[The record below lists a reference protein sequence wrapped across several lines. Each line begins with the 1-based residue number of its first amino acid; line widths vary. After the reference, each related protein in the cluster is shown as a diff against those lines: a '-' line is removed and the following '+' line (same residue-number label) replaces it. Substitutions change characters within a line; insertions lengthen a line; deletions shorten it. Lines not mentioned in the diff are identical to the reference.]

1 MLAAT
6 TATINSLNQSTTVS
20 MTNGCHIEYNMNDLI
35 SGVTAM
41 GPGGT
46 TENPSGS
53 LAYTNPSGVKVFDK
67 LFRFP
72 KLKNQGLLRKLWLHL
87 RMQAL
92 SHR

>member
-41 GPGGT
+41 GP
-46 TENPSGS
+46 
-53 LAYTNPSGVKVFDK
+53 
-67 LFRFP
+67 
-72 KLKNQGLLRKLWLHL
+72 
-87 RMQAL
+87 
-92 SHR
+92 